1 MVSRK
6 CVCVLCGQQRVL
18 ELLGCICYH
27 SNKNPFHAK
36 THPFYI
42 VNYKILLFHAISTLL
57 VGWFFFFFF
66 FWLLLSLGCNTIST
80 LSLFILLFYFH
91 SQTLLSIFAFNHF
104 ENWSTFLLSST
115 IIQTCIHTDIYTPKT
130 SRVYAMLQFV
140 LIFWLMIFTTANYM
154 FHFAFFFFCF
164 FNWLH
169 QTTESIPFAS
179 NIYII
184 IIMSGSFRASW
195 TEPWKTTSG
204 WNNGNMYN
212 CKISVWNEW
221 TECRGKVN
229 TKSWPQKKML
239 QATSLSTV
247 YRDNITTK

>member
-1 MVSRK
+1 M
-6 CVCVLCGQQRVL
+6 
-18 ELLGCICYH
+18 
-27 SNKNPFHAK
+27 
-36 THPFYI
+36 
-42 VNYKILLFHAISTLL
+42 L
-57 VGWFFFFFF
+57 VGCFFFFFF

-115 IIQTCIHTDIYTPKT
+115 IIQTCIHTDRYTPKT

-154 FHFAFFFFCF
+154 FHFAFFFFCS

-195 TEPWKTTSG
+195 TEPWKITSG

-229 TKSWPQKKML
+229 TKSWPQKNAASYFLINCLPRQYHYQIEHVQVKCNVSHSGMCAWVSVKL
-239 QATSLSTV
+239 WVCVSVCATYTYIFVNVKVLH
-247 YRDNITTK
+247 K